1 MLIPGHYHKVGN
13 QWVAEIPLLHT
24 VISSQPGAKRESLA
38 HNMQNLATKS
48 KLDINLI
55 SSTHDNKFFFE
66 VKNVD
71 QLLPIILKRTRQAK
85 KLSIGDVTKKL
96 GYASRNSYAQY
107 EYGKTKLTFAKY
119 LELITA
125 MDPQAKMVLSTLH

>member
-24 VISSQPGAKRESLA
+24 VISAQPGAKRESLV
-38 HNMQNLATKS
+38 NNIQSLATKS

-55 SSTHDNKFFFE
+55 SSTHDDGFFFE

>member
-38 HNMQNLATKS
+38 HNIKNLATKS

-55 SSTHDNKFFFE
+55 SSTHDDGFFFE

-85 KLSIGDVTKKL
+85 KLSIGDITKKL